1 MKEYRIVTPR
11 TARYFVLGDPGGE
24 VGELWFVCHG
34 YGQLGAYFIRKFEV
48 IAATGRLI
56 VAPEA
61 LSRFYLE
68 DPQGGRAHA
77 RVGASWMTR
86 EDRLCEIEDYVS
98 YLDRVSDEVQGT
110 LRSRSARVV
119 ALGFSQGAA
128 TVARWATMGR
138 TRVDRLILWGDRLT
152 PDLDLETYADRI
164 RALQWVFV
172 SGKRDPHWPPG
183 AVRQE
188 AVRLEHWGIP
198 YRVIE
203 FDGGHELDE
212 AVLRS
217 LARDQLR
224 VAG

>member
-1 MKEYRIVTPR
+1 MNHQSAKEYRVVTPR
-11 TARYFVLGDPGGE
+11 TARYFVLGDPGGD

-48 IAATGRLI
+48 IASAGRLI

-68 DPQGGRAHA
+68 DPQGGRARA

-98 YLDRVSDEVQGT
+98 YLDRVHDEVQDRLGNRGT
-110 LRSRSARVV
+110 RVV

-128 TVARWATMGR
+128 TVARWAAMGR
-138 TRVDRLILWGDRLT
+138 APVHRLILWGDRLP
-152 PDLDLETYADRI
+152 PDLDLETYADRG

-172 SGKRDPHWPPG
+172 SGERDPYWPPQV
-183 AVRQE
+183 VRQE
-188 AVRLEHWGIP
+188 ALRLERWGIP
-198 YRVIE
+198 YQVIE
-203 FDGGHELDE
+203 FNGGHELDE

-217 LARDQLR
+217 L
-224 VAG
+224 VE